1 MMKLKTLIK
10 VVLILLIVFISLVI
24 IKYIKVFDIVMLVLN
39 IFVPVFVGF
48 IYSWLLNPLHGK
60 FKCRFLTCII
70 VFLLIVLSLFLFLYY
85 LIPLIYKEVNE
96 LVKFLP
102 GLYDFSRLR
111 LMQFGININDLNI
124 DINKIIEIVP
134 NIVISFFKS
143 CFKYIGTIF
152 VGLIIGLYMSMEYA
166 KIIEFFMGVIPKK
179 YKCEV
184 VGIMSKIGVEVRK
197 CVLGMLFVSFS
208 VFVLDTIAFFI
219 LRINSPILLGALCG
233 LTDLIPFVGPYIG
246 GSIVLLVSLSEGKKV
261 IIATLIFMFIIQCI
275 ENYIL
280 QPIVLSRSVK
290 ISPLLIIIGLLV
302 FGNLFGIVGMILA
315 TPLVCVVKIF
325 YEYID
330 DVIVKCRKEK

>member
-1 MMKLKTLIK
+1 
-10 VVLILLIVFISLVI
+10 
-24 IKYIKVFDIVMLVLN
+24 
-39 IFVPVFVGF
+39 
-48 IYSWLLNPLHGK
+48 
-60 FKCRFLTCII
+60 
-70 VFLLIVLSLFLFLYY
+70 
-85 LIPLIYKEVNE
+85 
-96 LVKFLP
+96 
-102 GLYDFSRLR
+102 
-111 LMQFGININDLNI
+111 
-124 DINKIIEIVP
+124 
-134 NIVISFFKS
+134 
-143 CFKYIGTIF
+143 
-152 VGLIIGLYMSMEYA
+152 MSMEYA

-208 VFVLDTIAFFI
+208 VFVLDTIAFFV